1 MENTKLVMEC
11 QNVSKKFGKKTALK
25 DFTLKLEKGHI
36 VGLLGAN
43 GAGKTTLLKLCAGLL
58 TPDSGKIQILG
69 DEIGGVTKAKV
80 SFLPDMEFL
89 PDWMQLQALVKM
101 YAEFFADFN
110 ERKAIEMLNLLQLDL
125 KSTFKKLSKG
135 NKEKVQLILAMSRS
149 AQLYLLDEPIGGVD
163 PAAREYI
170 LNTIIG
176 NYSENSTVV
185 ISTHLILDVESILDE
200 AIFIKEGEL
209 ILHKAVEDI
218 RLEQNM
224 SLDAYFREVFK
235 CY

>member
-1 MENTKLVMEC
+1 MENTKLVLEC

-89 PDWMQLQALVKM
+89 PDWMKLQALVKM

-110 ERKAIEMLNLLQLDL
+110 EQKAVEMLNLLQLDL

-209 ILHKAVEDI
+209 VLHKAVEDI